1 MWSIGRHDKICASI
15 NFCERNKAHLNDC
28 SAQNLQSH
36 KRGNCLLKCILH
48 IMTSYSWGYYT
59 GESSPRPLYTGPK
72 RCMYFLTKSLAL
84 FFTESLT
91 SKSSTCRQYFSS
103 LSKTAC
109 VSWNATISSAVWAG
123 QQQKIDRQPNTIRNS
138 LRQLVELHLFLQL
151 ILMALPRR
159 RYYLPCVLNAWS
171 PRLLLCGLTYNHF
184 GGTDQ
189 DIWPY
194 V

>member
-1 MWSIGRHDKICASI
+1 MSHITLIWTVTNIQLRNQPKHDIFPVCADYRHCLISQHVVNWPSRKKIYI

-36 KRGNCLLKCILH
+36 KRGNCLLKCIVH

-59 GESSPRPLYTGPK
+59 GESSPRPLYTGPN

-109 VSWNATISSAVWAG
+109 VSWNA
-123 QQQKIDRQPNTIRNS
+123 KK
-138 LRQLVELHLFLQL
+138 
-151 ILMALPRR
+151 
-159 RYYLPCVLNAWS
+159 
-171 PRLLLCGLTYNHF
+171 
-184 GGTDQ
+184 
-189 DIWPY
+189 
-194 V
+194 